1 MLPRFCYSKHEVVKV
16 VKVILV
22 KMILCLSNGLTII
35 INIYIYII
43 VEVFLTWRTTL
54 TK

>member
-1 MLPRFCYSKHEVVKV
+1 M

-22 KMILCLSNGLTII
+22 KMIFVFVKWTHYN
-35 INIYIYII
+35 INICIYII

>member
-22 KMILCLSNGLTII
+22 KMILCLSKWAHYNYK
-35 INIYIYII
+35 YIYLYYSGG
-43 VEVFLTWRTTL
+43 FLTWRTTL

>member
-1 MLPRFCYSKHEVVKV
+1 MNSQVPAAVKV

-35 INIYIYII
+35 IYNYSGGFSDM
-43 VEVFLTWRTTL
+43 ENDFDQM